1 MSDQGVVLPPE
12 TVAPQPPAHNAFR
25 GPNGIRAGWRVL
37 IFFLVLAAL
46 ILLVSLPFAI
56 MARLSGKPSVGVG
69 FGMSGLTP
77 LGLGVSEGTL
87 FFFTAI
93 AALIMARIERRKFG
107 QYGLPARFAFG
118 KDFWIGLVV
127 GFLGISAAL
136 LGIFALHGF
145 RLTGIATH
153 GSTLLAATAAWS
165 ATFVIVGLAEEFS
178 FRGYLQYTLTTGM
191 RFWPSAILL
200 SLLFGLAHAGNPGET
215 KLGLFSVVLF
225 GLLFCFF
232 LRRTGN
238 LWWAATRDG
247 TGARRFSMAFPIA
260 AFPPTTT
267 CSTAPSTARR
277 GSPEGASARRPA
289 SSRRSCSRW
298 LQFCS
303 AVYTARGN
311 TSRAINRGEREYRRR
326 ASPRLGQPRACPER
340 SRRAAVSTRIFR
352 GSPPRPRVP
361 ADSTSK
367 PSPHWRR
374 PAGFW
379 SRAPFPAPASRSRSA
394 HLPP

>member
-1 MSDQGVVLPPE
+1 
-12 TVAPQPPAHNAFR
+12 VAPQPPAHNAFR

-238 LWWAATRDG
+238 LWWAVGFHAGWDWGQTFFYGVPDSGIPAYHNLFNCAFNGATWL
-247 TGARRFSMAFPIA
+247 TGGSVGPEASIFTPVVLALVAILFS
-260 AFPPTTT
+260 
-267 CSTAPSTARR
+267 R
-277 GSPEGASARRPA
+277 
-289 SSRRSCSRW
+289 
-298 LQFCS
+298 
-303 AVYTARGN
+303 VYR
-311 TSRAINRGEREYRRR
+311 ERKYQ
-326 ASPRLGQPRACPER
+326 SG
-340 SRRAAVSTRIFR
+340 
-352 GSPPRPRVP
+352 
-361 ADSTSK
+361 
-367 PSPHWRR
+367 H
-374 PAGFW
+374 
-379 SRAPFPAPASRSRSA
+379 
-394 HLPP
+394 